1 MQGPHPSKKYKGAA
15 PGVQSEPDVFSSN
28 HIFPF
33 QSGCSQEI
41 WNSRLGMHPP
51 KICSFGTLAKKRE
64 SERARERE
72 RSGIS

>member
-33 QSGCSQEI
+33 QSGCSPEI

-51 KICSFGTLAKKRE
+51 
-64 SERARERE
+64 
-72 RSGIS
+72 